1 MGKESGEKGWLI
13 LSRSYNRYS
22 GVVDRC
28 ITQQGR

>member
-1 MGKESGEKGWLI
+1 MGKESKKGWLI

-28 ITQQGR
+28 IAQQGR